1 MPVSLR
7 RSVKAGPFRFNLSP
21 HGLGVSA
28 GVKGFRVG
36 LAGPRGH
43 YIRMGGGGV
52 YYRKSFNR
60 RPSRAAPAAVPS
72 RRPPTPS
79 DPAAGPQIDLLGTSV
94 VELDDATESEM
105 VADLNNASRPAPL
118 AAVGRAL
125 LFLLIVTSPLA
136 WWLQRRDRLRRTVV
150 AMYDFDD
157 ESSAAHVFQSVID
170 AFRGIQGADRA
181 WMSTSAQH
189 LVTTQQRKVHAG
201 AAELVSRAAL
211 SRHVK
216 GPKHLRSNID
226 TPSLEAGKRGVY
238 LLPDQMLIRDGKAFA
253 AFPYHEVEMALGL
266 TTWIESGSVPAD
278 SERVGTTW
286 QFANAR
292 GGPDRRYKNNR
303 QLPEMQYAQVVL
315 ATPNGSQCWCLVSS
329 VPAARAFF
337 EVLQALRAAP
347 AAKPSA
353 ASSPTDASHR

>member
-1 MPVSLR
+1 MPVSFR
-7 RSVKAGPFRFNLSP
+7 KSVKAGPFRFNLSP

-60 RPSRAAPAAVPS
+60 RPTRTAPSAVPP
-72 RRPPTPS
+72 RLPTAP
-79 DPAAGPQIDLLGTSV
+79 DPAAGLPEIDLLGATV
-94 VELDDATESEM
+94 VELDEATESEM
-105 VADLNNASRPAPL
+105 VADLNSASRPAPL
-118 AAVGRAL
+118 AAFGRAL
-125 LFLLIVTSPLA
+125 LFLLVVTSPLA
-136 WWLQRRDRLRRTVV
+136 WWLLQRDRLRRTVV
-150 AMYDFDD
+150 VMYDIDD
-157 ESSAAHVFQSVID
+157 ETSSAHLFQSVID
-170 AFRGIQGADRA
+170 AFRGFQRADRA

-201 AAELVSRAAL
+201 AADLVSRTAL
-211 SRHVK
+211 SRHLK
-216 GPKHLRSNID
+216 GPKHLRPNID

-238 LLPDQMLIRDGKAFA
+238 LLPDQMLIRDVHVFA
-253 AFPYHEVEMALGL
+253 AFAYHEVDLAIGL

-278 SERVGTTW
+278 SQRVGTTW
-286 QFANAR
+286 QYANAK

-315 ATPNGSQCWCLVSS
+315 ATPNGSQCWWLVSS
-329 VPAARAFF
+329 VSAARAFF
-337 EVLQALRAAP
+337 EAFQALRAAP
-347 AAKPSA
+347 VSKPSA
-353 ASSPTDASHR
+353 ASPPR